1 MDNLIGEII
10 TKHWDIPIFL
20 RASLVFNFLTWGPFE
35 EGYIKRFNRQW
46 YSKIQNLKICN
57 TVYIIENNKWLE
69 YQPYFDNRSTS
80 FKFGW
85 NKLSLFYR
93 DFSLVRKFNPPPNS
107 NSNTCEIALTWVL
120 VVSNCLHDLQV
131 QHPRSKWRNPN
142 DVIQM

>member
-35 EGYIKRFNRQW
+35 EGYIKRVNRQW

-57 TVYIIENNKWLE
+57 IVYIIKNNKWLE

-80 FKFGW
+80 FKFYYIIAYW
-85 NKLSLFYR
+85 IVLCSPPQMAPMWESWKLKRLSEIWEYPSVLLWF
-93 DFSLVRKFNPPPNS
+93 PQS
-107 NSNTCEIALTWVL
+107 NYPQFVDSE
-120 VVSNCLHDLQV
+120 
-131 QHPRSKWRNPN
+131 
-142 DVIQM
+142 